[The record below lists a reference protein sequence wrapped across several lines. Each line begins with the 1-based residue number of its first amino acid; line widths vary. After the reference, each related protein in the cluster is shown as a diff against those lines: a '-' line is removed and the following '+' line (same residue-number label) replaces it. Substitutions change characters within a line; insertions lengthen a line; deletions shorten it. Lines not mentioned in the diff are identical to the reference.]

1 MKELIIISGKG
12 GTGKTSIVASLA
24 NIFDNKVLAD
34 CDVDAADLHLIL
46 NPDFKIKKEF
56 WSGKTAYIYKDK
68 CTQCSKCQEL
78 CRFDAISANFAIDK
92 IACEG
97 CGVCAYFCP
106 QDAIDMREN
115 LAGHV
120 FLSNTV
126 HGSMVHA
133 KLGAGEDN
141 SGKLVTEVR
150 KHAKQKAEENNI
162 PLILVDGPPG
172 IGCPVIAS
180 ITGADN
186 ILIVTEPTLS
196 SLHDL
201 ERVVNLANYF
211 HIKPFVCINKIDINP
226 SKVSEIVEKCAEL
239 EIEIIGKIPYD
250 EDITKAQ
257 VKKQSIV
264 EFNQESQAAKEI
276 ISMANELK
284 RRLNI

>member
-46 NPDFKIKKEF
+46 NPDFKVKKEF
-56 WSGKTAYIYKDK
+56 WSGKSAYINKDTCIQCGK
-68 CTQCSKCQEL
+68 CVEL